1 MYLYSRQGGVI
12 QSLTDKKA
20 NKELAIMDSNKS
32 LAKDT
37 YMYKVWNSRIW
48 PGTLCLLFVYAFFM
62 FPYVVSVIVNKAT
75 AILAVPIMI
84 FFTWFA
90 VSKIINQCLIFKT
103 NIRCL
108 SLLEPAS
115 LRRLESLYRQ
125 EMDPHKIGIFIEEG
139 MAVYNGFV
147 LWENIKSVEFSKKF
161 WSRYQKS
168 DYFYVKVKAEL
179 TIFETKKIKIKIHP
193 KYCHELYGNRDFSGD
208 IEEAIQKMCRY
219 KRGIFVSNDY
229 NFRDV

>member
-1 MYLYSRQGGVI
+1 
-12 QSLTDKKA
+12 
-20 NKELAIMDSNKS
+20 
-32 LAKDT
+32 
-37 YMYKVWNSRIW
+37 
-48 PGTLCLLFVYAFFM
+48 
-62 FPYVVSVIVNKAT
+62 
-75 AILAVPIMI
+75 
-84 FFTWFA
+84 
-90 VSKIINQCLIFKT
+90 
-103 NIRCL
+103 
-108 SLLEPAS
+108 
-115 LRRLESLYRQ
+115 
-125 EMDPHKIGIFIEEG
+125 IFIEEG